1 MIFSL
6 LIQML
11 EIEELKIF
19 VAVVASSS
27 VSRAAVELRV
37 PRATVSRKL
46 AGLEERLGVRLLQ
59 RTTRSMRLTEQGR
72 ELYRHA
78 EVVLDAANLA
88 EASVQARRDRPS
100 GVVRVSMPPMTG
112 GSLPDVL
119 ADFAR
124 EYPGVC
130 LQAHVSNRTVNLR
143 REGYDVA
150 IRATGALEPGLISR
164 VLSRVSLVGVASPAY
179 LAAHGTPASPRE
191 LRQHRCLMGFD
202 QQERPQTHWPIMGK
216 KTAVAGTAFS
226 NDPHLVLRFA
236 QRGLGIAFLPA
247 TLVAGALARGELVA
261 VLPKQLRLQGAI
273 SVVYAE
279 RKLMAP
285 QVRAFVDWLIERAP
299 AALSHPSAADR
310 QLAPFS

>member
-1 MIFSL
+1 M
-6 LIQML
+6 
-11 EIEELKIF
+11 
-19 VAVVASSS
+19 
-27 VSRAAVELRV
+27 
-37 PRATVSRKL
+37 
-46 AGLEERLGVRLLQ
+46 
-59 RTTRSMRLTEQGR
+59 
-72 ELYRHA
+72 
-78 EVVLDAANLA
+78 
-88 EASVQARRDRPS
+88 
-100 GVVRVSMPPMTG
+100 
-112 GSLPDVL
+112 PDVL

-299 AALSHPSAADR
+299 AALSHPSAVDR

>member
-1 MIFSL
+1 
-6 LIQML
+6 ML
-11 EIEELKIF
+11 ETEELAIF
-19 VAVVASSS
+19 AAVVASNS
-27 VSRAAVELRV
+27 VSRAAAELRM

-72 ELYRHA
+72 LLYRHA
-78 EVVLDAANLA
+78 ELVLDAARLA
-88 EASVQARRDRPS
+88 EASVQFRPNGPI

-124 EYPGVC
+124 EYPGIC

-150 IRATGALEPGLISR
+150 IRATASLEPGLVSR
-164 VLSRVSLVGVASPAY
+164 VLSRISLVGVASPAY
-179 LAAHGTPASPRE
+179 LTAHGTPGSPRE

-202 QQERPQTHWPIMGK
+202 QQERAQTHWRILGK
-216 KTAVAGTAFS
+216 STAIAGAAFS
-226 NDPHLVLRFA
+226 NDPHLMLRFA
-236 QRGLGIAFLPA
+236 LRGLGIAFLPA
-247 TLVAGALARGELVA
+247 TLVAGALARGELVM
-261 VLPKQLRLQGAI
+261 VLPKQLRLQGSI

-279 RKLMAP
+279 RKLMPP

-299 AALSHPSAADR
+299 KALSHPSAAG
-310 QLAPFS
+310 SWS

>member
-1 MIFSL
+1 MIFSS

-11 EIEELKIF
+11 ETEELAIF
-19 VAVVASSS
+19 AAVVASSS
-27 VSRAAVELRV
+27 ISRAAAELSV

-72 ELYRHA
+72 LLYRHA
-78 EVVLDAANLA
+78 ELVLDAARLA
-88 EASVQARRDRPS
+88 EASVRPPPNGLG
-100 GVVRVSMPPMTG
+100 GVVRLSMPPMTG

-124 EYPGVC
+124 EYPSIC
-130 LQAHVSNRTVNLR
+130 LHAHVSNRTVNLR

-150 IRATGALEPGLISR
+150 IRATGSLEPGLVSR

-179 LAAHGTPASPRE
+179 LAAHGTPGSPRQ

-202 QQERPQTHWPIMGK
+202 QNERAQTHWQISGK
-216 KTAVAGTAFS
+216 KTALPGATFS

-236 QRGLGIAFLPA
+236 LRGLGVAFLPA
-247 TLVAGALARGELVA
+247 TLVAGALARRELVT
-261 VLPKQLRLQGAI
+261 VLPKRLHVQGSV
-273 SVVYAE
+273 SVVYVE
-279 RKLMAP
+279 RKLMPP
-285 QVRAFVDWLIERAP
+285 QVRALVDWLIERAP
-299 AALSHPSAADR
+299 AALSHPSAA
-310 QLAPFS
+310 L

>member
-11 EIEELKIF
+11 EAEELAIF

-59 RTTRSMRLTEQGR
+59 RTTRSMKLTEQGQL
-72 ELYRHA
+72 LYRHA
-78 EVVLDAANLA
+78 QLVLHAVRLA
-88 EASVQARRDRPS
+88 EASVQPSSNGPS

-119 ADFAR
+119 ADFAL
-124 EYPGVC
+124 EYPKIC
-130 LQAHVSNRTVNLR
+130 LQAHVSNRAVNLR

-150 IRATGALEPGLISR
+150 IRATGSLEPGLVSR

-179 LAAHGTPASPRE
+179 LAAHGTPRSANE
-191 LRQHRCLMGFD
+191 LRQHRCLLGFD
-202 QQERPQTHWPIMGK
+202 QQERPQTHWSLLGK
-216 KTAVAGTAFS
+216 KRAIAGAAFS
-226 NDPHLVLRFA
+226 NDPHLMLRFA
-236 QRGLGIAFLPA
+236 LRGLGIAFLPA

-261 VLPKQLRLQGAI
+261 VLPKQLRLQGSV
-273 SVVYAE
+273 SVVYVE
-279 RKLMAP
+279 RKLMP
-285 QVRAFVDWLIERAP
+285 VQVRAFVDWLIERAP
-299 AALSHPSAADR
+299 AALSHPSAA
-310 QLAPFS
+310 SS

>member
-11 EIEELKIF
+11 ETEDLAIF
-19 VAVVASSS
+19 AAVVASSS

-46 AGLEERLGVRLLQ
+46 AALEERLGVRLLQ

-72 ELYRHA
+72 VLYRHA
-78 EVVLDAANLA
+78 ELVLDAARLA
-88 EASVQARRDRPS
+88 EASVKARPEGPR

-119 ADFAR
+119 AGFAL
-124 EYPGVC
+124 EYPEIC
-130 LQAHVSNRTVNLR
+130 LQAHVSNRRVNLR
-143 REGYDVA
+143 QEGYDVA
-150 IRATGALEPGLISR
+150 IRATGSLEPGLISR
-164 VLSRVSLVGVASPAY
+164 ILARVSLVGVAAPAY
-179 LAAHGTPASPRE
+179 LLAHGTPSSPRE

-202 QQERPQTHWPIMGK
+202 QQERPQTHWPIAGK
-216 KTAVAGTAFS
+216 KTALVGAAFS

-236 QRGLGIAFLPA
+236 RRGLGIAFLPA
-247 TLVAGALARGELVA
+247 TLVAEALTTGELVA

-285 QVRAFVDWLIERAP
+285 QVRVFVDWLIKRAP
-299 AALSHPSAADR
+299 AALSHSSAAGSSVDQR
-310 QLAPFS
+310 S

>member
-1 MIFSL
+1 MIFSF

-11 EIEELKIF
+11 ETEELAIF
-19 VAVVASSS
+19 AAVVASNSI
-27 VSRAAVELRV
+27 SRAAAELRV

-59 RTTRSMRLTEQGR
+59 RTTRSMRLTEQGQL
-72 ELYRHA
+72 LYRHA
-78 EVVLDAANLA
+78 ELVLDAARLA
-88 EASVQARRDRPS
+88 EASVQRKPDGPR
-100 GVVRVSMPPMTG
+100 GVVRVSMPPMTF

-124 EYPGVC
+124 QHPGVC
-130 LQAHVSNRTVNLR
+130 LQAHVSNRTVNLK

-150 IRATGALEPGLISR
+150 IRATASLESGLVSR
-164 VLSRVSLVGVASPAY
+164 VLARVSLVGVASPAY

-202 QQERPQTHWPIMGK
+202 QQERPQTHWYISGK
-216 KTAVAGTAFS
+216 KTALTGAAFS

-236 QRGLGIAFLPA
+236 VRGLGIAFLPA
-247 TLVAGALARGELVA
+247 TLVAGALARDELVT
-261 VLPKQLRLQGAI
+261 VLPKRLRLPGSV

-279 RKLMAP
+279 RKLMPP

-299 AALSHPSAADR
+299 AALSHSN
-310 QLAPFS
+310 LAGT

>member
-1 MIFSL
+1 
-6 LIQML
+6 ML
-11 EIEELKIF
+11 ETEELAIF
-19 VAVVASSS
+19 AAVVASSS
-27 VSRAAVELRV
+27 VSRAAAELRV

-72 ELYRHA
+72 LLYRHA
-78 EVVLDAANLA
+78 ERVLDAARLA
-88 EASVQARRDRPS
+88 EASVQLRPTRPS

-124 EYPGVC
+124 EHPGIC

-150 IRATGALEPGLISR
+150 IRATASLEPGLVSR
-164 VLSRVSLVGVASPAY
+164 VLSRVSLVGVASPSY
-179 LAAHGTPASPRE
+179 LAERGTPASPRE

-202 QQERPQTHWPIMGK
+202 QRERPQTHWRILEK
-216 KTAVAGTAFS
+216 NTAVAGASFS
-226 NDPHLVLRFA
+226 NDPHLILRFA
-236 QRGLGIAFLPA
+236 LRGLGIAFLPA
-247 TLVAGALARGELVA
+247 TLVAEALARGELVA
-261 VLPKQLRLQGAI
+261 VLPKQLRLQGTI

-279 RKLMAP
+279 RKLMPP

-299 AALSHPSAADR
+299 TALSHPNAAGSR
-310 QLAPFS
+310 R